1 MERIYL
7 DANVF
12 IAFVKSEMGKPFRLM
27 FREAE
32 EFFEQ
37 CPKKRIIVLS
47 DHTLDEIEKIVHY
60 SEGEIKSFFRDKG
73 IMTEKIETSEKDFK
87 LTLEFCRKGMH
98 KADAL
103 HAALAINAGCDA
115 ILTFNKKDFET
126 VKKIVSPKEPAELLE

>member
-12 IAFVKSEMGKPFRLM
+12 IALVKSEMGRPFRLM

-32 EFFEQ
+32 DFFGQ

-47 DHTLDEIEKIVHY
+47 DHTADEIEKIVHY
-60 SEGEIKSFFRDKG
+60 SEGETEAFFREKG
-73 IMTEKIETSEKDFK
+73 IMTEKIETGEKDFR
-87 LTLEFCRKGMH
+87 LTLEFCSKGMH

-115 ILTFNKKDFET
+115 ILTFNKRDFEA
-126 VKKIVSPKEPAELLE
+126 VKKFMPAKEPAELLE